1 MTSGEDHRRYAAA
14 MRTLATCL
22 LALLVASCGDDD
34 PTPPMDA
41 STDVLLFGCPSN
53 PDPLAEPG
61 DDLGG
66 DTWSSFAAGFF
77 ETYCNRCHANEL
89 VGDVARA
96 GAPEGL
102 DWDVEATV
110 RDNLELVRFV
120 VGEDNSMPPRGNRPS
135 CDDRVRLVRWID
147 AGAP

>member
-1 MTSGEDHRRYAAA
+1 MSSGESGRRYAAT
-14 MRTLATCL
+14 MRTLGLCL
-22 LALLVASCGDDD
+22 LAFLSASCGDDD
-34 PTPPMDA
+34 TPPMDA
-41 STDVLLFGCPSN
+41 SADVILFGCPTH
-53 PDPLAEPG
+53 PDPLARPG

-77 ETYCNRCHANEL
+77 ETYCTRCHSSEL

-110 RDNLELVRFV
+110 RENLELVRFV
-120 VGEDNSMPPRGNRPS
+120 VGEDNSMPPRGDRPS